1 MKINKIW
8 NGIQT
13 HHQMDTLL
21 LHIKAILFYA
31 FGYDLLS
38 WLAPAGL
45 GGWLGGWRLLGA
57 LPRDIWWP
65 GTVYLNGYYV
75 NTMWKRIKWSHNA
88 LHEGKIVAWPRV
100 AWIELWWL
108 GLAGLAGAVLGCA
121 RWARGAAWLGSLGG
135 WLGWGVLGLPWGW
148 QRCFSH
154 KTIPKLMIH
163 P

>member
-1 MKINKIW
+1 MKW
-8 NGIQT
+8 NSNTSPNGHIAFT
-13 HHQMDTLL
+13 HKTNIFLCFWVWFVEL
-21 LHIKAILFYA
+21 AGSRWAGGLTVRVAGACWVPA
-31 FGYDLLS
+31 FGT
-38 WLAPAGL
+38 
-45 GGWLGGWRLLGA
+45 
-57 LPRDIWWP
+57 IWWP

-154 KTIPKLMIH
+154 KTNP
-163 P
+163 